1 MENLDKKQFAVYKV
15 FLASQKDCLV
25 DYMSLKDGYSFVTK
39 MNKKHLHDDFFYF
52 VMVK

>member
-1 MENLDKKQFAVYKV
+1 MGNLDNKQFAVYKV
-15 FLASQKDCLV
+15 YCASQKECLV
-25 DYMSLKDGYSFVTK
+25 DYMSFKDGYLFVTE